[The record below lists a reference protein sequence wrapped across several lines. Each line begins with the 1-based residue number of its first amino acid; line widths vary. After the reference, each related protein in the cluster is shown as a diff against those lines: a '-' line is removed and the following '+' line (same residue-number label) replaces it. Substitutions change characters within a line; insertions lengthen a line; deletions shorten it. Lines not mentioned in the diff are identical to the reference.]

1 MDLTTSIGTINSHSD
16 CSMIH
21 LMPSIILIILTSVVT
36 LMMSPCSASS
46 RANRMKPPTPFSP
59 KERMAAA
66 LPMGS
71 SDKSVSIV
79 RITILAG
86 TGAVSKVVEFRMPF
100 CPSLPI
106 ASARYKKK
114 ARAKQASHHTAAA
127 ELTSSLH
134 IKLAINGEPW
144 QRRSCRGVSPCRG
157 HRGRRSPAAGVGVAA
172 VLQKGVRDA

>member
-1 MDLTTSIGTINSHSD
+1 MDLITSIGTINSHSD

-71 SDKSVSIV
+71 SDKV
-79 RITILAG
+79 RKYSTYHHFGWNWRRFQGRGISYAIL
-86 TGAVSKVVEFRMPF
+86 PF
-100 CPSLPI
+100 ATDRQRSL
-106 ASARYKKK
+106 
-114 ARAKQASHHTAAA
+114 
-127 ELTSSLH
+127 
-134 IKLAINGEPW
+134 
-144 QRRSCRGVSPCRG
+144 
-157 HRGRRSPAAGVGVAA
+157 
-172 VLQKGVRDA
+172 

>member
-114 ARAKQASHHTAAA
+114 ARAKPLATPQQQQQQR
-127 ELTSSLH
+127 
-134 IKLAINGEPW
+134 KLAINGEPW